1 MSEPVFFPI
10 AKMLTRYNVT
20 KMTIWRWRQNKEL
33 GFPEPIS
40 INGRNMWRLADLEK
54 WEASQAGKAA

>member
-1 MSEPVFFPI
+1 MSGPI
-10 AKMLTRYNVT
+10 LIPAIKTAERYSVT
-20 KMTIWRWRQNKEL
+20 TMTIWRWRKNEEL

-54 WEASQAGKAA
+54 WEAEKAGKAA